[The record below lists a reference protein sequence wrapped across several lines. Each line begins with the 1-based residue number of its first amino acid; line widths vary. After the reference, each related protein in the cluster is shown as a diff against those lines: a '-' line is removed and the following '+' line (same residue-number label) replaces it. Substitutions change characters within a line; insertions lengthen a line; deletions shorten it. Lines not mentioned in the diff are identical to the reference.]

1 MSGMLNQEDPE
12 LVRNNTN
19 TNNND
24 VDSNNTIR
32 TEEDNEGREG
42 IKKVIRE

>member
-1 MSGMLNQEDPE
+1 MLNQEDPE

-19 TNNND
+19 TNNN